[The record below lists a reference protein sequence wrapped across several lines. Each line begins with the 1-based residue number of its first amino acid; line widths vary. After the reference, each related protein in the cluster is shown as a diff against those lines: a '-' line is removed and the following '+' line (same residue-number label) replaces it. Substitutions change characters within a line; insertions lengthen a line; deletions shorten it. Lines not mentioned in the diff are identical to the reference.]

1 MKIYLTHCR
10 TGLKPASHQSH
21 TNPTSCSHSPQIP
34 PISNPL
40 ADPKSPCR
48 SQILSPIPNPLADPK
63 SAQERDHFVQMV
75 RRIFVGYDADQ
86 SGTLE
91 FGEFRRC
98 LTESQLGLSDK
109 QISYLMSVSDVR
121 AAHSHLQRSTLHVS
135 SLTLFTPP
143 ALDASDL
150 QRSTLFTPPAF
161 EFALRS
167 TCVHLVS
174 TFCSLRVHLVS
185 ILCT

>member
-1 MKIYLTHCR
+1 M
-10 TGLKPASHQSH
+10 
-21 TNPTSCSHSPQIP
+21 
-34 PISNPL
+34 
-40 ADPKSPCR
+40 
-48 SQILSPIPNPLADPK
+48 
-63 SAQERDHFVQMV
+63 QMV

-135 SLTLFTPP
+135 SSTLFTPP

-150 QRSTLFTPPAF
+150 QRLTLFTPPAF

-174 TFCSLRVHLVS
+174 TFCSLRVHLVFT
-185 ILCT
+185 LCPFCALEQADSDGVISYSEFSDLFFDALIELARMEVPAVAAPDHLNPDLTLTSL